1 MGNPFIRK
9 LEYGSRL
16 TDSDRA
22 LLKRACANV
31 RRVPAHTELIRE
43 GAESGNAHLLLE
55 GFAIGY
61 KVLADGSRQI
71 MAFLVPG
78 DICDLHVRILGYM
91 DHRIVTLVDSDIVD
105 LGPAQIEL
113 LSANPRINRALWWS
127 TLVDEATLR
136 EWLATLG
143 QRPPDQQMAH
153 IFCELLMRL
162 QAVGRAD
169 ADGFDLPFQPEDL
182 ADAMGIGAAHVSETI
197 KCLSALDLI
206 RLEGT
211 RLIISDVRRLRE
223 FSGFTSNY
231 LQACYGRNMG
241 QRLTI
246 NQRRSASPT
255 PQMVG

>member
-22 LLKRACANV
+22 LLERVCENV
-31 RRVPAHTELIRE
+31 RHVPARTELIRE
-43 GAESGNAHLLLE
+43 GDEPNNAHLLLE

-61 KVLADGSRQI
+61 KMQADGTRQTV
-71 MAFLVPG
+71 AFMVPG

-91 DHRIVTLVDSDIVD
+91 DHRIETLVASDIVD
-105 LGPAQIEL
+105 LTTAQIER
-113 LSANPRINRALWWS
+113 LSANPRINRALWWC

-143 QRPPDQQMAH
+143 QRPADQQMAH

-169 ADGFDLPFQPEDL
+169 ADGFDLPFRPEEL
-182 ADAMGIGAAHVSETI
+182 ADTMRISAAHVIETI
-197 KCLSALDLI
+197 GRLRELGLI

-211 RLIISDVRRLRE
+211 RLTIPNARRLRE

-231 LQACYGRNMG
+231 LQVCYGRNMG

-246 NQRRSASPT
+246 NQRQAVSAPL
-255 PQMVG
+255 